1 MLLCV
6 TRPIGSV
13 QYDNTTAPKEE
24 TMSNMLKQARP
35 VAEATVISVAI
46 VIAALAVP
54 AAILYAAV

>member
-1 MLLCV
+1 M
-6 TRPIGSV
+6 GSD
-13 QYDNTTAPKEE
+13 QCDNTTAQEE
-24 TMSNMLKQARP
+24 ESMSRMLKQARP